1 MSNSP
6 DFFFEN
12 NTGQNNVIGID
23 EAGCGPWAGPVV
35 AAAVMFFD
43 YSNHEKWNYLNDSK
57 KLTAIKRQ
65 EYFKKITLAS
75 NEIIYGIGIASVDEI
90 DKLNIGGATRLA
102 MERAVAALTIPPSIA
117 LIDGIR
123 APNLN
128 IPMQLIKKGDSLS
141 LSIAAA
147 SIIAKVTRDAI
158 MRTLDQAYPQ
168 YGWANNAGYG
178 TPQHIQAIHAH
189 GINEQHRK
197 SFAPIKN
204 YITEAA

>member
-1 MSNSP
+1 MSRNP

-12 NTGQNNVIGID
+12 NTGKNNVIGID

-43 YSNHEKWNYLNDSK
+43 YSNHEKWQYLNDSK
-57 KLTAIKRQ
+57 KLTAIQRQ

-75 NEIIYGIGIASVDEI
+75 NEIIYGIGIASVNEI
-90 DKLNIGGATRLA
+90 DTLNIGGATRLA
-102 MERAVAALTIPPSIA
+102 MKRAVSALAIAPSIA

-123 APNLN
+123 APKLN
-128 IPMQLIKKGDSLS
+128 IPIQLIKKGDSLS

-147 SIIAKVTRDAI
+147 SIVAKVSRDAI
-158 MRTLDQAYPQ
+158 MRTLDKAYPE
-168 YGWANNAGYG
+168 YGWAHNAGYG
-178 TPQHIQAIHAH
+178 TPKHTQAIQEH
-189 GINEQHRK
+189 GITEHHRK

-204 YITEAA
+204 YIKEAA